1 MSTNGQICYGIR
13 FDEGYEFP
21 WDIEPWQ
28 GDHEAWWRDVNGY
41 ESLEYPFAEDGSY
54 NPGFHRDDPEIPA
67 YFNHRRAWDKE
78 NPFPVELVYCGDLD
92 SSNVIL
98 AVGSSCVF
106 AEHEESFNPVDLF
119 VYDVRRNVLLDFCRR
134 WNIESDHPKW
144 WLSTYR
150 G

>member
-13 FDEGYEFP
+13 FNEGFEFP
-21 WDIEPWQ
+21 WDMGPWR

-41 ESLEYPFAEDGSY
+41 ESLEYPWAKDGNY
-54 NPGFHRDDPEIPA
+54 NPGFDADDPRITA
-67 YFNHRRAWDKE
+67 YFVHRRAWDKG
-78 NPFPVELVYCGDLD
+78 NPFPVELVFCGDFN
-92 SSNVIL
+92 SSNTIL

-106 AEHEESFNPVDLF
+106 ADEDEESFNPVDL
-119 VYDVRRNVLLDFCRR
+119 VVPYGGIVLLNFCQT